1 MDNSK
6 HMLVIDGNSLLFR
19 AFYATY
25 YGDPSSIM
33 RTSAGIP
40 SNAIFAFSNMLA
52 KLLNSLEEGGS
63 LFLAFDTD
71 SQTFRKE
78 EFASYKAN
86 RKPAPEELCAQ
97 FGPARELVKALGIP
111 FHEQH
116 GIEADDL
123 AGTVSRLAENAGYR
137 VDVYTSDK
145 DYLQLVTDRV
155 TVHLLK
161 KGLSDLEEVTP
172 SSMVEHYGFSPRQ
185 IIDYK
190 GLRGDSSDNLPGIP
204 GIGEKTATKLIQ
216 TYGSFDA
223 IIDAA
228 KAGTIKGKLGE
239 NIVKNEEIGRLC
251 HSLATMKLDC
261 ALPFGLDDLVYRGY
275 DAGKV
280 SHFASEF
287 ELKTLLSRLPKRF
300 RYAGDAGQVVLP
312 PLQKIRTL
320 EGIALPAKVG
330 LSLDLEENVYNEAEV
345 QGIGIATKEARY
357 YLDRD
362 ALRSDAALKR
372 MLEDPTIEKTV
383 YDGKKIRVG
392 LSRLGID
399 FQGITFDLLLAGYLL
414 DSSLTGNASIL
425 FSSFGVSLP
434 EKEGGLLAEGNP
446 EETSAEAFYAYVLE
460 KEARNK
466 LETCGA
472 TSLLSDLE
480 IPLSIIL
487 ADMEIEGFPLDPD
500 ELSRIG
506 AGFRAKRDAL
516 ESEIFAM
523 AGHPF
528 NIASPKQVAS
538 VLYDELGLKGPKN
551 RSTSVEELRFLS
563 SSHPLVGKILEYR
576 KYAKLVGTYIDG
588 LLPHRQK
595 DGKIHTCFNQAQT
608 TTGRLS
614 SSNPNLQN
622 ISTRDEES
630 KEIRKAFHYA
640 DPSKK
645 ILSLDYSQIEL
656 RVLAS
661 LSHCQSYIDVFRSG
675 RDVHSETAR
684 KIFGVP
690 EGEEVPHELRRKA
703 KAINFAIIYGTT
715 AFGLAEQMG
724 GTPQEASKVIA
735 SFYAA
740 YPEIGDYLS
749 ATLEEGEKKGYV
761 TTMLGRRRYLPE
773 LKDANYVKREAA
785 KRAALNAP
793 VQGSAADL
801 IKMAM
806 IRVDRVLKD
815 GHFKSKMVLQIHDEL
830 LFCLEKDEEER
841 LVPLLRSA
849 MENAVPLSVPLT
861 VEGES
866 GDSWFDAKD

>member
-1 MDNSK
+1 MDNTK
-6 HMLVIDGNSLLFR
+6 HLLVIDGNSLLFR

-40 SNAIFAFSNMLA
+40 SNAIFAFSNMLT

-63 LFLAFDTD
+63 VFLAFDTD

-86 RKPAPEELCAQ
+86 RKPAPEELCVQ
-97 FGPARELVKALGIP
+97 FEPARRLVEALGIS
-111 FHEQH
+111 FHEEH
-116 GIEADDL
+116 GLEADDL
-123 AGTVSRLAENAGYR
+123 AGTVSKLAESAGYR

-172 SSMVEHYGFSPRQ
+172 SSMVEHYGFTPRQ
-185 IIDYK
+185 IVDYK

-204 GIGEKTATKLIQ
+204 GVGEKTATKLIQ

-223 IIDAA
+223 IIEAA
-228 KAGTIKGKLGE
+228 KKGEIKGKLGE
-239 NIVKNEEIGRLC
+239 NIVKNEEMGRLC
-251 HSLATMKLDC
+251 YSLATMKLDC
-261 ALPFGLDDLVYRGY
+261 ALPFGLEDLLYRGY
-275 DAGKV
+275 DASTV
-280 SHFASEF
+280 SHFANEF

-300 RYAGDAGQVVLP
+300 RVQGDTEKAALP
-312 PLQKIRTL
+312 PLQRL
-320 EGIALPAKVG
+320 DSLAGVSLPSPLGIALD
-330 LSLDLEENVYNEAEV
+330 LDENVYNEAEI

-357 YLDRD
+357 YLGREALENDK
-362 ALRSDAALKR
+362 ALRALLGDASIK
-372 MLEDPTIEKTV
+372 KTV

-392 LSRLGID
+392 LARFGID
-399 FQGITFDLLLAGYLL
+399 FQGVAFDLLLAGYLL
-414 DSSLTGNASIL
+414 DSSLTGNASLL
-425 FSSFGVSLP
+425 FSSFGVALP
-434 EKEGGLLAEGNP
+434 EKEGGLLSEGNA
-446 EETSAEAFYAYVLE
+446 EETSAEAFYALALE
-460 KEARNK
+460 KEASHK

-472 TSLLSDLE
+472 TSLLRDLE
-480 IPLSIIL
+480 IPLSLIL

-500 ELSRIG
+500 ELSCIG
-506 AGFRAKRDAL
+506 ARFREKRDAL
-516 ESEIFAM
+516 EKEIFEM

-528 NIASPKQVAS
+528 NIASPKQVAT

-588 LLPHRQK
+588 LLPHRK
-595 DGKIHTCFNQAQT
+595 DDGKIHTCFNQAQT

-630 KEIRKAFHYA
+630 KEIRKAFHYP
-640 DPSKK
+640 DPDKK

-656 RVLAS
+656 RILAS
-661 LSHCQSYIDVFRSG
+661 LSQCQSYIDVFRSG
-675 RDVHSETAR
+675 HDVHSETAR

-690 EGEEVPHELRRKA
+690 EGQEVPHELRRKA

-715 AFGLAEQMG
+715 AFGLSEQMG

-735 SFYAA
+735 SFYEA
-740 YPEIGDYLS
+740 YPEIGAYLS
-749 ATLEEGEKKGYV
+749 SILEEGEKKGYV

-806 IRVDRVLKD
+806 IKVDQVLKE

-830 LFCLEKDEEER
+830 LFCLEKDEEEK
-841 LVPLLRSA
+841 LVPLLKSA
-849 MENAVPLSVPLT
+849 MENAVELSVPLT
-861 VEGES
+861 VEGAC

>member
-1 MDNSK
+1 
-6 HMLVIDGNSLLFR
+6 
-19 AFYATY
+19 
-25 YGDPSSIM
+25 
-33 RTSAGIP
+33 
-40 SNAIFAFSNMLA
+40 
-52 KLLNSLEEGGS
+52 
-63 LFLAFDTD
+63 
-71 SQTFRKE
+71 
-78 EFASYKAN
+78 
-86 RKPAPEELCAQ
+86 
-97 FGPARELVKALGIP
+97 
-111 FHEQH
+111 
-116 GIEADDL
+116 
-123 AGTVSRLAENAGYR
+123 
-137 VDVYTSDK
+137 
-145 DYLQLVTDRV
+145 
-155 TVHLLK
+155 
-161 KGLSDLEEVTP
+161 
-172 SSMVEHYGFSPRQ
+172 
-185 IIDYK
+185 
-190 GLRGDSSDNLPGIP
+190 
-204 GIGEKTATKLIQ
+204 
-216 TYGSFDA
+216 
-223 IIDAA
+223 
-228 KAGTIKGKLGE
+228 
-239 NIVKNEEIGRLC
+239 
-251 HSLATMKLDC
+251 
-261 ALPFGLDDLVYRGY
+261 
-275 DAGKV
+275 
-280 SHFASEF
+280 
-287 ELKTLLSRLPKRF
+287 
-300 RYAGDAGQVVLP
+300 
-312 PLQKIRTL
+312 
-320 EGIALPAKVG
+320 
-330 LSLDLEENVYNEAEV
+330 
-345 QGIGIATKEARY
+345 
-357 YLDRD
+357 
-362 ALRSDAALKR
+362 
-372 MLEDPTIEKTV
+372 
-383 YDGKKIRVG
+383 
-392 LSRLGID
+392 
-399 FQGITFDLLLAGYLL
+399 
-414 DSSLTGNASIL
+414 
-425 FSSFGVSLP
+425 
-434 EKEGGLLAEGNP
+434 
-446 EETSAEAFYAYVLE
+446 
-460 KEARNK
+460 
-466 LETCGA
+466 
-472 TSLLSDLE
+472 
-480 IPLSIIL
+480 
-487 ADMEIEGFPLDPD
+487 MEIEGFPLDPD

-815 GHFKSKMVLQIHDEL
+815 GHFKSKMVLQIHDES